1 MEYLT
6 YGHDTI
12 IYRSVVVPFAHQR
25 DDVLSLD
32 TAGTDVGQ
40 YPLHPIARLEA
51 DLTLVHDDQQQEPV
65 IAGLRAQAP

>member
-6 YGHDTI
+6 YGYYTI
-12 IYRSVVVPFAHQR
+12 IYSSVIVPFAHQR

-40 YPLHPIARLEA
+40 YTLHPIARLEA

>member
-1 MEYLT
+1 MPS
-6 YGHDTI
+6 YGRRCTPLLGVPSYGYYTI
-12 IYRSVVVPFAHQR
+12 IYSSVIVPFAHQR

-51 DLTLVHDDQQQEPV
+51 DLTLVHDYQQ
-65 IAGLRAQAP
+65 

>member
-6 YGHDTI
+6 YGYYTI
-12 IYRSVVVPFAHQR
+12 IYSSVIVPFAHQR

-40 YPLHPIARLEA
+40 YTLHPIARLEA
-51 DLTLVHDDQQQEPV
+51 DLTLIHNDQQQEPI